1 MTTLDSSSS
10 VRLKHE
16 TVAAVL
22 AREIRSGALRRGTR
36 LSGEIALAKRFKV
49 SRTTVRAALARL
61 GEEGLIATRN
71 GKGSFVCFEGQ
82 PLEARLGWAWALAAK
97 GVATEVRIDRLARV
111 HNARLARTLG
121 LASGEFVVVERS
133 WVLPSGVV
141 ACHEASHI
149 PAAGRLRSI
158 PEHGLSGGSLA
169 VTLREAGLIFSH
181 GRQRIRG
188 RAIDAREAALVGAPQ
203 GTWMLELIR
212 TSYDASGAFVE
223 HVVGLLDPA
232 HFEVGIRFGD
242 ES

>member
-1 MTTLDSSSS
+1 MTTLDRSSP

-16 TVAAVL
+16 AVAAVL
-22 AREIRSGALRRGTR
+22 AREIRSGAVRRGAR
-36 LSGEIALAKRFKV
+36 LPGEIALAKRFKV

-61 GEEGLIATRN
+61 SEEGLIATRN
-71 GKGSFVCFEGQ
+71 GKGSFVCFAGQ
-82 PLEARLGWAWALAAK
+82 PVEARIGWAWALTAK
-97 GVATEVRIDRLARV
+97 GVATDVRIDRLALVRNV
-111 HNARLARTLG
+111 RLARTLG
-121 LASGEFVVVERS
+121 LASREFVVVERS
-133 WVLPSGVV
+133 WVLPSGAV

-149 PAAGRLRSI
+149 PAIGGLRSI
-158 PEHGLSGGSLA
+158 PQHGLSGGSLTA
-169 VTLREAGLIFSH
+169 TLREAGLVLSH

-188 RAIDAREAALVGAPQ
+188 RAIDAREAALVGTPV